1 MIPGP
6 RAKSNLNGIHTPEN
20 ERYSFRG
27 FFIELILTKTSGMKK
42 PIDPNERSLRGPILR
57 YLRYLRVERNFS
69 AYTVKSYGE
78 DLEAWLE
85 YEKAAHSGVCP
96 RPDTITAPELRGY
109 VLAMHEADYA
119 RTTISRRLASLRGFY
134 KFGEREGWAVFNPT
148 SALVNPRTR
157 RSLPLVLS
165 TEEVR
170 KLLAAPDVADP
181 LGLRD
186 RAILETIYSAGLR
199 VSECVGLRFS
209 DLLPGEDLIRVR
221 GKGRKERLA
230 FLGSYARE
238 SLRVYFDAARQ
249 YLEDA
254 KNNDKRRNRKAFESV
269 EPKRELQRFLLAFFP
284 KEYEDF
290 RYEPVSAEELANAES
305 RKRWEV
311 FLDEPIFLNK
321 NGGPLTTRSVARR
334 LDGYLLQTGL
344 DSRVSPHTLRHCF
357 ATHLLDAGADVRS
370 IQEMLGH
377 KNIVTTQIYT
387 HVSTSAL
394 RATYERA
401 HPRAKIDRSRAS

>member
-1 MIPGP
+1 M
-6 RAKSNLNGIHTPEN
+6 
-20 ERYSFRG
+20 
-27 FFIELILTKTSGMKK
+27 
-42 PIDPNERSLRGPILR
+42 
-57 YLRYLRVERNFS
+57 
-69 AYTVKSYGE
+69 
-78 DLEAWLE
+78 
-85 YEKAAHSGVCP
+85 
-96 RPDTITAPELRGY
+96 
-109 VLAMHEADYA
+109 LAMHEADYA

-165 TEEVR
+165 TEDVR

-249 YLEDA
+249 YLDDA

-269 EPKRELQRFLLAFFP
+269 KPKRELQRFLLAFFP

-394 RATYERA
+394 RAT
-401 HPRAKIDRSRAS
+401 

>member
-6 RAKSNLNGIHTPEN
+6 RAESNLNGIHTPEN

-78 DLEAWLE
+78 DL
-85 YEKAAHSGVCP
+85 
-96 RPDTITAPELRGY
+96 
-109 VLAMHEADYA
+109 
-119 RTTISRRLASLRGFY
+119 
-134 KFGEREGWAVFNPT
+134 
-148 SALVNPRTR
+148 
-157 RSLPLVLS
+157 
-165 TEEVR
+165 
-170 KLLAAPDVADP
+170 
-181 LGLRD
+181 
-186 RAILETIYSAGLR
+186 
-199 VSECVGLRFS
+199 
-209 DLLPGEDLIRVR
+209 IRVR

-269 EPKRELQRFLLAFFP
+269 KPKRELQRFLLAFFP